1 MARGRKAKPGRQGLA
16 PTVKLPR
23 GAVAPRCQKRK
34 RTGAQCEKAARKG
47 WTVCGSH
54 GAGYAKREREGTRQN
69 PKTVN
74 VTHGGSTTP
83 ATKALLADIDPA
95 FAADLAIY
103 LDDPAKR
110 RDLDT
115 LLAFAW
121 ATLHRVAR
129 QVPEVIVTQH
139 GEQPPAIVATLQML
153 AMTLERVAKI
163 EWKIYQSG
171 APTLTVAQAQRLVKG
186 MVEVLHEFVPGS
198 ALESAIAR
206 LERLANA
213 VVGDRDP
220 GAPPAE
226 READAGPP

>member
-1 MARGRKAKPGRQGLA
+1 MARGRKKPQRKDFA
-16 PTVKLPR
+16 ATIAMPR
-23 GAVAPRCQKRK
+23 GGRAPRCQKPK
-34 RTGAQCEKAARKG
+34 RDGTQCEKAARKG
-47 WTVCGSH
+47 FTVCGSH
-54 GAGYAKREREGTRQN
+54 GAGYKKRERAGTRQN
-69 PKTVN
+69 PRTA
-74 VTHGGSTTP
+74 SITTGRFTSDE
-83 ATKALLADIDPA
+83 AKQDLIAEDPG
-95 FAADLAIY
+95 FAADLQFF
-103 LDDPAKR
+103 LDHPEKR

-115 LLAFAW
+115 LLAYAW
-121 ATLHRVAR
+121 ATLRRVAR
-129 QVPEVIVTQH
+129 HTPDVVVTEY

-186 MVEVLHEFVPGS
+186 MVEVLHEFVPGP

-220 GAPPAE
+220 GASSAE
-226 READAGPP
+226 RQENASPP